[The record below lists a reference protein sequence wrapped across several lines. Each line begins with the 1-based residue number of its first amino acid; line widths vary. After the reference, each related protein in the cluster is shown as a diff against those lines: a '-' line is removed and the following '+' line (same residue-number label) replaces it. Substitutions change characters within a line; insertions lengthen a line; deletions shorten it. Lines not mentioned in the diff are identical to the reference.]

1 MIYGQGLDRKAMMLL
16 LSCITLFCV
25 LQGTLCVARTDEDGR
40 EHLYACGLRYILW
53 GILCCEVIC
62 EIVCLGVEDNRACVC
77 IFLSIFGGCMLM
89 ACITD
94 VESCVVYD
102 YVWWIS
108 GCAGLFLAALAGNE
122 KTGSLILF
130 GLLQEMF
137 FCKMYGRADCHAFWS
152 GSVMLSAFGMDMKG
166 YLVHMLMAFGLLAV
180 VQVFRHNVGRDGKL
194 KRPIPFLP
202 YITISFW
209 MLMLLYV
216 LHKGFV

>member
-102 YVWWIS
+102 YENGKNITVYDWEKAYGKDPYEMFLS
-108 GCAGLFLAALAGNE
+108 GSKSLLTIENPSAATDRE
-122 KTGSLILF
+122 LILF
-130 GLLQEMF
+130 RDSFGSAITPLLLQG
-137 FCKMYGRADCHAFWS
+137 YR
-152 GSVMLSAFGMDMKG
+152 SVT
-166 YLVHMLMAFGLLAV
+166 LVYIRYVTPELLGQFV
-180 VQVFRHNVGRDGKL
+180 EFHGQDVLFLYSTTVLNNSSTL
-194 KRPIPFLP
+194 K
-202 YITISFW
+202 
-209 MLMLLYV
+209 
-216 LHKGFV
+216 